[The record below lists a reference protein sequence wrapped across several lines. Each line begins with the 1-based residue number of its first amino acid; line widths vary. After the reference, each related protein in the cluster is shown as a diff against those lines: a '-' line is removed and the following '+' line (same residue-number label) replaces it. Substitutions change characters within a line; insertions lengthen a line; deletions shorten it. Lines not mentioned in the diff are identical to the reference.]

1 MKKLNSYVYLF
12 TIGHFSVD
20 WAQGAI
26 PALLPYFISSCH
38 LNYQDA
44 ATLIF
49 ANMLLSSISQPIFGY
64 YSDKISKPWF
74 VPLGPVLCGLC
85 ITILGFTDNYW
96 LIFVCSMFSGFGSS
110 IYHPEAA
117 RMVNKISGSLK
128 GQAMGSFSVG
138 GNAGFAIGPMVAG
151 FCAYVFHSYGLII
164 FGIVNVCIA
173 LLLYHHIPKVLQQI
187 QQVDTEEIKQHIHT
201 GDENDWKSFGKL
213 TVVIFVRSIGFT
225 ICNAFIPIY
234 WIHVLHASPSQGS
247 LALSILFSMGVVI
260 TFIGGLLSDRFGFL
274 KVMRGS
280 MCLMVPAMFLF
291 VNSTN
296 IWLSTLLLL
305 PVAFS
310 LFAAYSP
317 IVILGQTF
325 LSKNIGLA
333 SGVTLGLST
342 TIGGLCSPL
351 VGWAADQWGIS
362 MALQVLWISAVFG
375 AIFSFLTPMP
385 KAWKTQQQHSK

>member
-1 MKKLNSYVYLF
+1 MKKLNPYVYLF
-12 TIGHFSVD
+12 TVGHFSVD

-49 ANMLLSSISQPIFGY
+49 ANMLLSSVTQPILGY
-64 YSDKISKPWF
+64 YSDKVSKPWF
-74 VPLGPVLCGLC
+74 VALGPIICGVSL
-85 ITILGFTDNYW
+85 TILGFTQNYW
-96 LIFVCSMFSGFGSS
+96 VIFLCSMFSGLGSS
-110 IYHPEAA
+110 VYHPEAA
-117 RMVNKISGSLK
+117 RMVNKISGALK

-151 FCAYVFHSYGLII
+151 FCAYAFHIYGLAI
-164 FGIVNVCIA
+164 FGIVDLLIA
-173 LLLYHHIPKVLQQI
+173 LLLYNRIPKVLQQI
-187 QQVDTEEIKQHIHT
+187 ETETAIEAKQHQHT
-201 GDENDWKSFGKL
+201 EAENDWKSFGKL
-213 TVVIFVRSIGFT
+213 TVVILVRSIGFT
-225 ICNAFIPIY
+225 LCNAFIPIF
-234 WIHVLHASPSQGS
+234 WVHVLHASPSQGS
-247 LALSILFSMGVVI
+247 LALSILFAMGVVI

-274 KVMRGS
+274 KIMRGA
-280 MCLMVPAMFLF
+280 MCLMVPAMFFL
-291 VNSTN
+291 VNSTS
-296 IWLSTLLLL
+296 IWTATLMLI
-305 PVAFS
+305 PVALS

-325 LSKNIGLA
+325 LGKNIGLA

-375 AIFSFLTPMP
+375 AVFSFLTPQP
-385 KAWKTQQQHSK
+385 KAWKTQQSSSK